1 MNFNQ
6 SNINTLIQLTGEKL
20 IQKTLQN
27 HFITINPSSKILKS
41 ALIKN
46 SQFGTDFTTKLN
58 FNTKEEFSTINN
70 DKDNVIN
77 RKDTILSETSPV
89 ISNKKT
95 KSAMHF
101 NQIKNFSNAIQQI
114 TVNLN
119 NNSNFITN
127 NNFSS
132 KRSSSPLNIYNK
144 QINNSKNNTIENT
157 ECKLITD
164 IGLINKIKIILSN
177 HFLFNNISENLL
189 TFLSNNFFS
198 YDFPKNT
205 IIYNEGDICNYF
217 YILYKGQVEIFN
229 KKKIPQKLKPFK
241 TFGENSLLS
250 KTNRE
255 NTVKSIENITVFV
268 LDSKIYLD
276 CLKKYADENYKEKF
290 EFINNY
296 SYFSS
301 LDSISKF
308 LLSEKMKTI
317 TFSENEKIISKNEMG
332 NSMYIIKSGKVSC
345 QIKKNEFRE
354 LGKSDYFGQNSIL
367 FDICRTMDVI
377 AKEITIC
384 YQITR
389 NDLVD
394 VFGISYRHKIL
405 FSFFYNII
413 KNNEVLNN
421 IIINNFVEDIY
432 KSFSLKLYKNGE
444 AIVNNCNKNSS
455 SESFYE
461 LNKIPTLNEINQN
474 DDQFLETINFQK
486 NNSSSNKRIIIILD
500 GNIYDK
506 STNIKIA
513 GRNSIIGYD
522 CIYDKTKIL
531 SENFI
536 AKPDLISLEIEIEEF
551 SKILE
556 ILFES
561 KNDFNNKNNK
571 KIKNPFKLLNNISK
585 LQNHYLFKNLSKNIL
600 EKIAIKME
608 KIKYKKGEVIVDQNS
623 IGNYFYLISKGKI
636 SVEKDGK
643 IIRTLDSGNCFGEEQ
658 LLFPKSKIINE
669 FHTYTFMAADMNVI
683 CYVLSKSDFSLIIN
697 DENIRNYLIKKISLQ
712 DDNIDLNNLYFINF
726 LGKGKFGNVYLVH
739 NKKNVYAIKT
749 ISRAMINKQ
758 KMLIQ
763 YLINEKNIMLN
774 IDHPFI
780 VKMVKTLKN
789 NYFLF
794 YLIEF
799 INGVSFDKFLKI
811 KKLNNLTQNYN
822 ELIFYSASLLM
833 VIDYL
838 HKKQIVHRDIK
849 PNNIMIDSNGYL
861 KIIDFGTA
869 KVIKNYTSTIIGTPH
884 YIAPEVLKGKGYSLS
899 CDFWSIGVTL
909 FEIYYGQFP
918 FGNEA
923 TDILDI
929 YKETINKKLSFPN
942 FNKNK
947 NKNVNNEN
955 VNNFLEK
962 LLKKKVNERIC
973 NFSLLKE
980 DVVFEKFE
988 WDKLIDFQIVPPYV
1002 PQVDTININDKEYF
1016 EKYKINIDVYL
1027 EKQLIKNSFVNND
1040 NVDLLKYEINDD
1052 KWFIE
1057 F

>member
-1 MNFNQ
+1 M
-6 SNINTLIQLTGEKL
+6 
-20 IQKTLQN
+20 
-27 HFITINPSSKILKS
+27 
-41 ALIKN
+41 
-46 SQFGTDFTTKLN
+46 
-58 FNTKEEFSTINN
+58 
-70 DKDNVIN
+70 
-77 RKDTILSETSPV
+77 
-89 ISNKKT
+89 
-95 KSAMHF
+95 
-101 NQIKNFSNAIQQI
+101 
-114 TVNLN
+114 
-119 NNSNFITN
+119 
-127 NNFSS
+127 
-132 KRSSSPLNIYNK
+132 
-144 QINNSKNNTIENT
+144 
-157 ECKLITD
+157 
-164 IGLINKIKIILSN
+164 
-177 HFLFNNISENLL
+177 SENLL
-189 TFLSNNFFS
+189 TYLSNNFFS

-217 YILYKGQVEIFN
+217 YILYKGQIEIFN

-308 LLSEKMKTI
+308 LLSEKMKII
-317 TFSENEKIISKNEMG
+317 TFVENEKIISKNEMG

-377 AKEITIC
+377 AKELTVC

-413 KNNEVLNN
+413 ANNEVLNN
-421 IIINNFVEDIY
+421 IIINNFVEEIY
-432 KSFSLKLYKNGE
+432 KSFSMKIYKNGE
-444 AIVNNCNKNSS
+444 FIVNKNKNSS
-455 SESFYE
+455 IISFNE
-461 LNKIPTLNEINQN
+461 LNKIPTLEEINQN
-474 DDQFLETINFQK
+474 DDQFLETINFEK
-486 NNSSSNKRIIIILD
+486 NNNFSNKRIIIILD
-500 GNIYDK
+500 GNIYDNI
-506 STNIKIA
+506 TNKKIA

-522 CIYDKTKIL
+522 YIYDKTKIL

-536 AKPDLISLEIEIEEF
+536 AKPDLISLEIEIEQF

-556 ILFES
+556 ILFEN
-561 KNDFNNKNNK
+561 KNDLNNKNNNNNNK
-571 KIKNPFKLLNNISK
+571 KKNPFKLLNNISK

-600 EKIAIKME
+600 EKIAIKMK
-608 KIKYKKGEVIVDQNS
+608 KIKYKQGNIIVDQNS

-636 SVEKDGK
+636 SVQKDGK

-669 FHTYTFMAADMNVI
+669 FHTYTFVAADINVI
-683 CYVLSKSDFSLIIN
+683 CYVLSKVDFSLIIN

-712 DDNIDLNNLYFINF
+712 DDNIYLNNLYYINF

-739 NKKNVYAIKT
+739 NKKNIYAIKT
-749 ISRAMINKQ
+749 ISRSMVSKQ

-794 YLIEF
+794 YLIEY
-799 INGVSFDKFLKI
+799 INGISFDKYLKI
-811 KKLNNLTQNYN
+811 KKLNRLIQNLN
-822 ELIFYSASLLM
+822 ELIFYSASLLI

-849 PNNIMIDSNGYL
+849 PNNIMIDINGYL
-861 KIIDFGTA
+861 KIIDFGTS
-869 KVIKNYTSTIIGTPH
+869 KIIKNYTSTIIGTPH

-899 CDFWSIGVTL
+899 CDYWSIGVTL
-909 FEIYYGQFP
+909 YEIYYGQFP

-923 TDILDI
+923 TDILEI

-942 FNKNK
+942 LNKNGKNK
-947 NKNVNNEN
+947 NNNNNEN

-980 DVVFEKFE
+980 DVIYENLE

-1002 PQVDTININDKEYF
+1002 PQVDTININDKTYF
-1016 EKYKINIDVYL
+1016 ERYKENIDIYL
-1027 EKQLIKNSFVNND
+1027 EKQLIKNTIINND
-1040 NVDLLKYEINDD
+1040 NLEHNDD
-1052 KWFIE
+1052 KWFND